1 VVAPLDDDACVLCS
15 QKPETTD
22 HLFLGCVVTRQLWF
36 ALLSSLGLE
45 AIAPN
50 RDDVLVERWL
60 RCRGLLAADSRPVLG
75 SVLFLVT
82 RCVWKERNNRTF
94 NRITANLRAM
104 VFAVLREAKDWI
116 AVGISTISTAFVAWS
131 QIQFTM

>member
-1 VVAPLDDDACVLCS
+1 
-15 QKPETTD
+15 
-22 HLFLGCVVTRQLWF
+22 
-36 ALLSSLGLE
+36 
-45 AIAPN
+45 
-50 RDDVLVERWL
+50 
-60 RCRGLLAADSRPVLG
+60 LLAADSRPVLD

-82 RCVWKERNNRTF
+82 WCVWKERNNRTF
-94 NRITANLRAM
+94 NRITANLRSM